1 MLMKKNQR
9 NEAHKE
15 RLWNSLDSKTQK
27 KQEKKAMKSFEELGE
42 KARAKGALIEDKP
55 S

>member
-1 MLMKKNQR
+1 MKKNKA

-15 RLWNSLDSKTQK
+15 KLWNSLTPAEQK
-27 KQEKKAMKSFEELGE
+27 RQEKKAMKSFQELVE

-55 S
+55 K